1 MQKLLITLFCLLT
14 QFSIALAQKSDLDL
28 VKETVQNYMDGGT
41 FGDTAKMAKVF
52 HPTATMKFIDAKTGE
67 FRDVPIARYLEG
79 GKANAGKKT
88 DRNTSIL
95 NIDIAGTAAQ
105 AKLEL
110 EYPTFKFIDYF
121 NLLKVNGEWKVVSKI
136 FFREEKK

>member
-1 MQKLLITLFCLLT
+1 MQKLMLVTFCLLV
-14 QFSIALAQKSDLDL
+14 QFSVAMAQKSDLEL

-41 FGDTAKMAKVF
+41 YGDTAKMAKVF
-52 HPTATMKFIDAKTGE
+52 HPTAFMKFVDVKTGE
-67 FRDVPIARYLEG
+67 FRDVPIAKYLEG
-79 GKANAGKKT
+79 GKANAGKKS
-88 DRNTSIL
+88 DRNTKIL

-121 NLLKVNGEWKVVSKI
+121 NLLKINGEWKVVSKI
-136 FFREEKK
+136 FFREDKK

>member
-1 MQKLLITLFCLLT
+1 MQKLMLVTFCLLV
-14 QFSIALAQKSDLDL
+14 QFSVAMAQKSDLEL

-41 FGDTAKMAKVF
+41 YGDTAKMAKVF
-52 HPTATMKFIDAKTGE
+52 HPTAFMKFVDVKTGE
-67 FRDVPIARYLEG
+67 FRDVPIAKYLEG
-79 GKANAGKKT
+79 GKANAGKKS
-88 DRNTSIL
+88 DRNTKIQ

-121 NLLKVNGEWKVVSKI
+121 NLLKINGEWKVVSKI
-136 FFREEKK
+136 FFREDKK

>member
-1 MQKLLITLFCLLT
+1 MQKLTLIVFCLLT
-14 QFSIALAQKSDLDL
+14 QFSVALAQKSDLDL

-41 FGDTAKMAKVF
+41 YGDTAKMAKVF
-52 HPTATMKFIDAKTGE
+52 HPTAFMKFVDVKTGE
-67 FRDVPIARYLEG
+67 FRDVPIAKYLEG
-79 GKANAGKKT
+79 GKANAGKKSE
-88 DRNTSIL
+88 RNTKIL
-95 NIDIAGTAAQ
+95 NIDITGTAAQ

-121 NLLKVNGEWKVVSKI
+121 NLLKINGEWKVVSKI

>member
-1 MQKLLITLFCLLT
+1 MQKLIITFFCIFT
-14 QFSIALAQKSDLDL
+14 QFSVAFAQKPDLDL

-41 FGDTAKMAKVF
+41 YGDTAKMAKVF
-52 HPTATMKFIDAKTGE
+52 HPTATMKFIDLKTGE
-67 FRDVPIARYLEG
+67 FRDVPIAKYLEG
-79 GKANAGKKT
+79 GKANAGKKS
-88 DRNTSIL
+88 DRTTKIV

-110 EYPTFKFIDYF
+110 EYATFKFIDYF
-121 NLLKVNGEWKVVSKI
+121 NLLKINGEWKVVSKI